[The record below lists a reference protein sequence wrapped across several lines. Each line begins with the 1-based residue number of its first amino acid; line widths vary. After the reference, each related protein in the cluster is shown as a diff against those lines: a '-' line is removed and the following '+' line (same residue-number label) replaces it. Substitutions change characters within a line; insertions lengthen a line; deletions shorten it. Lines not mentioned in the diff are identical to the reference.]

1 MFTLEITQSAE
12 TDLDKITDYL
22 GFELSNPKAA
32 LALLDEIDRVSATLT
47 DSPELFPLCS
57 DSRLAEQGY
66 ERLLLR
72 RVRPWL
78 VRARRPRLD
87 RGARLDGRRDALAR
101 LVLPRGR
108 TDDPRRPPPVH
119 APPDAR

>member
-66 ERLLLR
+66 RKAI
-72 RVRPWL
+72 
-78 VRARRPRLD
+78 VRAYIVDHAKPNFSK
-87 RGARLDGRRDALAR
+87 
-101 LVLPRGR
+101 PQQ
-108 TDDPRRPPPVH
+108 DDSGCLS
-119 APPDAR
+119 

>member
-47 DSPELFPLCS
+47 DSPELF
-57 DSRLAEQGY
+57 
-66 ERLLLR
+66 
-72 RVRPWL
+72 RVFGHKCGSL
-78 VRARRPRLD
+78 QA
-87 RGARLDGRRDALAR
+87 A
-101 LVLPRGR
+101 
-108 TDDPRRPPPVH
+108 
-119 APPDAR
+119 

>member
-32 LALLDEIDRVSATLT
+32 LALLDEIDRVSITLT

-66 ERLLLR
+66 RKAI
-72 RVRPWL
+72 
-78 VRARRPRLD
+78 VRAYI
-87 RGARLDGRRDALAR
+87 
-101 LVLPRGR
+101 LVYEI
-108 TDDPRRPPPVH
+108 DH
-119 APPDAR
+119 AAHVVRVLRFFHGSEDYANKL